1 MKRIAFAS
9 SVALTL
15 ALAVTPV
22 LAQTKSAQPAKA
34 TTPTTQQA
42 PATSATAPT
51 AQQAAAA
58 PSKFVKPLKGTA
70 DIQFM
75 QVGQSKKVGNDI
87 VTVLKIKNLSNAPVS
102 LLKVDEYWYDKGNP
116 PKVITGDQEA
126 YRKPFMPGEII
137 ELTMKSPYK
146 ADIGASQYQF
156 SHAGGEVKLKR
167 VKKFD

>member
-1 MKRIAFAS
+1 
-9 SVALTL
+9 
-15 ALAVTPV
+15 
-22 LAQTKSAQPAKA
+22 
-34 TTPTTQQA
+34 
-42 PATSATAPT
+42 
-51 AQQAAAA
+51 
-58 PSKFVKPLKGTA
+58 
-70 DIQFM
+70 M

-102 LLKVDEYWYDKGNP
+102 LLKVDEYWYDKGTP
-116 PKVITGDQEA
+116 PKVITGDQQA

-156 SHAGGEVKLKR
+156 SPAGGDVKLKR